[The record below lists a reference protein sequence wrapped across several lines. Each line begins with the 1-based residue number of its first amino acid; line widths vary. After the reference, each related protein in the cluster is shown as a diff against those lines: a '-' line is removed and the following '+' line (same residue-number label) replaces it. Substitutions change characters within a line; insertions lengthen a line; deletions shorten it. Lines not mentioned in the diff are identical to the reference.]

1 MKKEEI
7 INPWKN
13 IQSLYDLQFFICPS
27 CPYVNNSKQKF
38 VDHAFIHHPE
48 SDQYLRNIVDG
59 SISDIETP
67 IHPLNSN
74 GLEIKIEEF
83 DYHDNKQHQQNSIVR
98 RVDSESK
105 SATVVLERLNVKDT
119 FCSLCNV
126 YFCDLKS
133 LMKHKENIHGDVKLE
148 DLDCATTTKLEING
162 GDFYNTHSNKISKI
176 NNHIVDAYVKAD
188 TYCYE
193 CDSQFC
199 NHSTLQDHRRLL
211 HNSSNENPWNNDQE
225 FDFDDKE
232 FDYNNPE
239 LYAHG
244 DDSNYICKQCEKFC
258 VSKKDLSFHY
268 SSEHQ
273 ELKMFHCNICAKSF
287 GTSIRLIYHIK
298 RHKYLIETN
307 ANEKKYKC
315 EFCGKLFFREQQV
328 KNRIH
333 IVHEGRKDFKCESCG
348 KFFSESNNLKKHID
362 RIHKGHSNYK
372 CEFCE
377 KSFYGEGELKIHTKR
392 IHDGQ
397 KNHQCD
403 ICSKLF
409 VTTMDLNLHIKRI
422 HDQILI

>member
-1 MKKEEI
+1 
-7 INPWKN
+7 
-13 IQSLYDLQFFICPS
+13 
-27 CPYVNNSKQKF
+27 
-38 VDHAFIHHPE
+38 
-48 SDQYLRNIVDG
+48 
-59 SISDIETP
+59 
-67 IHPLNSN
+67 
-74 GLEIKIEEF
+74 
-83 DYHDNKQHQQNSIVR
+83 
-98 RVDSESK
+98 
-105 SATVVLERLNVKDT
+105 
-119 FCSLCNV
+119 
-126 YFCDLKS
+126 
-133 LMKHKENIHGDVKLE
+133 MKHEENIHGDVKLE

-162 GDFYNTHSNKISKI
+162 GELYNTYSNKISKI

-225 FDFDDKE
+225 YDFDNKE
-232 FDYNNPE
+232 FDYNYPE

-298 RHKYLIETN
+298 RHKYLIDTN

-315 EFCGKLFFREQQV
+315 EFCGKSFFREQQV
-328 KNRIH
+328 KNHIH

-348 KFFSESNNLKKHID
+348 KSFAIGYFLKKHI
-362 RIHKGHSNYK
+362 RIIHEGHKDYK
-372 CEFCE
+372 CEVCGE
-377 KSFYGEGELKIHTKR
+377 SFSTLDRLKRHKRKIHEPPKEF
-392 IHDGQ
+392 IC
-397 KNHQCD
+397 KS
-403 ICSKLF
+403 CSKTF
-409 VTTMDLNLHIKRI
+409 VGSKALRSHMIRVKECSTNNICDTCGRNFKTESSLNQHIGRVHKTDKVKEILKCEHCPDETFETKADLGKHMRRYHKEKDCVCNVCGKAYKQMAFLRYHMTR
-422 HDQILI
+422 